1 MVCRVHIRNVGHG
14 HYIVLGTNVG
24 HDIKHILLIQAH
36 SLKSSAV
43 MFKISLNN
51 KKH

>member
-1 MVCRVHIRNVGHG
+1 MSGANVGR
-14 HYIVLGTNVG
+14 
-24 HDIKHILLIQAH
+24 DIKHIFLIKAH
-36 SLKSSAV
+36 SLRSSAV